1 MHVVAEAVEGHYD
14 EIDRIGR
21 AVSEQLG
28 GRFVDGRLLRKLR
41 TMTVH
46 PLGGAPMGESWS
58 EGVVD
63 SFGEVFGHRGLF
75 VADGS
80 VMPGPVGANRR

>member
-1 MHVVAEAVEGHYD
+1 VVAEAVEGHYD

-75 VADGS
+75 RRRRLGDGR
-80 VMPGPVGANRR
+80 GPSGPTRR